1 MFQDK
6 INDFREVTAMKKTKA
21 LWADLLLLLAAAI
34 WGGGFVAGKMALE
47 GMSPLAVLLY
57 RFLMSVLVMGLLFF
71 PKICRATKDEVKFG
85 CLLGTMSFT
94 ALTIQLAAL
103 QYTTSAKQSFI
114 AAAYVVFTPLL
125 SWLLFKAR
133 PAAREMLAALITLLG
148 VGFIS
153 LSGGLNI
160 QIGDPISV
168 GFTVVFALQ
177 IIIIGRYTRGLSPIN
192 LAFFQLL
199 SALVLSAAAVV
210 IMRVPLRVGDP
221 SFWGAVFYLG
231 PINTAF
237 AMVLQN
243 TAQKHTKENHAALLM
258 SLESVFGFIFS
269 VLIFHDPVNLRILLG
284 CGLIMAGVLLSKL
297 RRET

>member
-1 MFQDK
+1 MK
-6 INDFREVTAMKKTKA
+6 ISKA
-21 LWADLLLLLAAAI
+21 LWADFLLLLAAAI
-34 WGGGFVAGKMALE
+34 WGGGFVAGKIALE

-57 RFLMSVLVMGLLFF
+57 RFFMSVVVMGILFF
-71 PKICRATKDEVKFG
+71 PKIRHSTREEMKYG
-85 CLLGTMSFT
+85 CLLGTMTFT

-114 AAAYVVFTPLL
+114 AAAYVVFTPIL

-160 QIGDPISV
+160 QIGDPISL

-177 IIIIGRYTRGLSPIN
+177 IIVIGRYTKGLSPVN

-199 SALVLSAAAVV
+199 AALLLSASAVLL
-210 IMRVPLRVGDP
+210 MRVPLGVGDP

-269 VLIFHDPVNLRILLG
+269 VLIFHDPVNLRMLFG
-284 CGLIMAGVLLSKL
+284 CGLIMAGVILSKL
-297 RRET
+297 KSGE

>member
-1 MFQDK
+1 MERK
-6 INDFREVTAMKKTKA
+6 SA
-21 LWADLLLLLAAAI
+21 LWADLMLLVAAAI
-34 WGGGFVAGKMALE
+34 WGGGFVAGKMALG

-57 RFLMSVLVMGLLFF
+57 RFLLSVLVMGLLFF
-71 PKICRATKDEVKFG
+71 SKIRRATRDEIKFG
-85 CLLGTMSFT
+85 FLLGAMSFSGL
-94 ALTIQLAAL
+94 AIQLVAL

-125 SWLLFKAR
+125 SWMLFKAR

-148 VGFIS
+148 VGLIS

-160 QIGDPISV
+160 QVGDPISL

-177 IIIIGRYTRGLSPIN
+177 IIIIGRYTKGLSPIN
-192 LAFFQLL
+192 LSFFQMLA
-199 SALVLSAAAVV
+199 ALVLSAAAALLLK
-210 IMRVPLRVGDP
+210 VPLVVEEP

-243 TAQKHTKENHAALLM
+243 TAQKYTKENHAALLM

-284 CGLIMAGVLLSKL
+284 CGLIMTGVLLSKL
-297 RRET
+297 RKET

>member
-1 MFQDK
+1 MK
-6 INDFREVTAMKKTKA
+6 ISKA
-21 LWADLLLLLAAAI
+21 LWADFLLLLAAAI
-34 WGGGFVAGKMALE
+34 WGGGFVAGKIALE

-57 RFLMSVLVMGLLFF
+57 RFFMSVVVMGILFF
-71 PKICRATKDEVKFG
+71 PKIRHSTREEMKYG
-85 CLLGTMSFT
+85 CLLGTMPFT

-114 AAAYVVFTPLL
+114 AAAYVVFTPIL

-160 QIGDPISV
+160 QIGDPISL

-177 IIIIGRYTRGLSPIN
+177 IIVIGRYTKGLSPVN

-199 SALVLSAAAVV
+199 AALLLSASAVLL
-210 IMRVPLRVGDP
+210 MRVPLGVGDP

-269 VLIFHDPVNLRILLG
+269 VLIFHDPVNLRMLFG
-284 CGLIMAGVLLSKL
+284 CGLIMAGVILSKL
-297 RRET
+297 KSGE